1 MSTGWIVTVGLGL
14 ATMVIK
20 AVGPVL
26 LGGRRLPAGLLFGL
40 RLLAPAL
47 LAALVAT
54 QVFVSGQDLT
64 VDARAAGLAA
74 AVVMV
79 LLRAP
84 ALVVIGSAAGVTAL
98 VRMLV

>member
-26 LGGRRLPAGLLFGL
+26 LGGRRLPARLLFGL

-54 QVFVSGQDLT
+54 QVFVTGQDLT

-74 AVVMV
+74 AVVVV
-79 LLRAP
+79 LLRGP